1 MYWHAGIDLTGRPVN
16 IEFVWPVELT
26 FVMLDY
32 VSKNYVEEYKGITMH
47 NVESQVKIDLG
58 NVTKTRFFADVF
70 KQEVS
75 FSLKDRYA
83 DSKLW
88 LLKM

>member
-1 MYWHAGIDLTGRPVN
+1 
-16 IEFVWPVELT
+16 
-26 FVMLDY
+26 
-32 VSKNYVEEYKGITMH
+32 MH

-83 DSKLW
+83 DSKLTT
-88 LLKM
+88 KNVIVVEE